1 MKTNTM
7 LHRYLALFLGIVML
21 WSMLPLSVSA
31 AKEMF
36 LTNEVSAVS
45 LFDITAP
52 AAQSK
57 PDMTAECVR
66 GDRYKVIDVF
76 WTPSVSFG
84 DKVITI
90 DADEFFDFNRQYTV
104 HVILEAVGDHYF
116 KTKEGRLSDTKA
128 SVNNMEAT
136 AAVAPYEYL
145 YASGYDYEVQ
155 HTKLLEVTYTFPATA
170 TAQTVDH
177 VDLTIDP
184 PVAGEK
190 VQTKDMYFSDEMIGK
205 VRYEHQQGFMKLGW
219 YHNGTEMK
227 PDDTFVY
234 GEEYLA
240 TVYLCTYN
248 DSVRFAVDHE
258 NLLFGLPNTA
268 VKATVNGETATSVL
282 PNNQSGTAETHI
294 TVGMLFTCEER
305 QQIKN
310 VDIIGIAAPV
320 TGEAA
325 DYTADL
331 GSALYQLQD
340 KNNTAIKNGIYWTVK
355 DENNVSQ
362 HDILVDDSIFEENT
376 IYAVTVKVVPS
387 DNAYVFASDVKV
399 TFNGKT
405 ADNVIIDPEEL
416 RISYTFPATEKT
428 PVEVIDQIDIS
439 GIAQP
444 IAGKEA
450 DYDAIPGDKTYQM
463 KDEDGI
469 FVKNGIVWCTMDVNH
484 GPTGDLTVADGMFE
498 ANMIYAVTVKIVPQD
513 ENHVFADN
521 AKVTIN
527 GKTAVNVTIT
537 PNEITAMY
545 IFPVIEAKPIE
556 KVTVKGIDLDPG
568 NAELPLNS
576 NVKITPDAVSVTE
589 FLWDTLPASNWRYGM
604 ADIMLT
610 AEEGYAFTDD
620 TVVTVNGYYVQKAYI
635 SQDGK
640 EAVYRCT
647 FAPVFKED
655 PKLHEHQFA
664 YGNTPYEHWL
674 ECDCGESASFGGHEM
689 DKNNRCQVCG
699 FKIYDISTLPFTDV
713 KTNDYFAQAVGW
725 AFENNITA
733 GTSDTT
739 FSPDMMCTRAQ
750 VVTFLWRAAGC
761 PEPTTT
767 KNPFKDVKKTDWYY
781 KAVLWAVEQNITVGT
796 SKTEF
801 SPDMECSTAIILTF
815 LFRAVGAGDNG
826 WYEEAAA
833 WAESLDIV
841 YITGLTVDPVTPC
854 PRKAIVSFLYSIYG

>member
-170 TAQTVDH
+170 TALTVDH

-305 QQIKN
+305 QQIHA
-310 VDIIGIAAPV
+310 VDISGIDVPK
-320 TGEAA
+320 TGSNA
-325 DYTADL
+325 DYSAEL
-331 GSALYQLQD
+331 GANTYHLQD

-355 DENNVSQ
+355 DDHGNSVR
-362 HDILVDDSIFEENT
+362 DILIAQSTFEENT
-376 IYAVTVKVVPS
+376 NYAVTIKVVPQ
-387 DNAYVFASDVKV
+387 NENYEFASDTKV
-399 TFNGKT
+399 TLNGIPVYAKIT
-405 ADNVIIDPEEL
+405 ADLITV
-416 RISYTFPATEKT
+416 SYIFPITQEIT
-428 PVEVIDQIDIS
+428 LV
-439 GIAQP
+439 P
-444 IAGKEA
+444 IE
-450 DYDAIPGDKTYQM
+450 T
-463 KDEDGI
+463 
-469 FVKNGIVWCTMDVNH
+469 
-484 GPTGDLTVADGMFE
+484 
-498 ANMIYAVTVKIVPQD
+498 
-513 ENHVFADN
+513 
-521 AKVTIN
+521 
-527 GKTAVNVTIT
+527 VTIT
-537 PNEITAMY
+537 
-545 IFPVIEAKPIE
+545 
-556 KVTVKGIDLDPG
+556 GIDLDPG

-589 FLWDTLPASNWRYGM
+589 FLWDTLPASNWRYGI

-635 SQDGK
+635 SQDGQ

-674 ECDCGESASFGGHEM
+674 ECDCGEAAAFGGHEM

-761 PEPTTT
+761 PEPSTT

>member
-1 MKTNTM
+1 MKTNKI

-21 WSMLPLSVSA
+21 WSMLPMSVSA

-45 LFDITAP
+45 LLNITAP
-52 AAQSK
+52 TAQSK

-90 DADEFFDFNRQYTV
+90 DADEFFDFNSQYTV
-104 HVILEAVGDHYF
+104 HVILEAVGEHYF

-170 TAQTVDH
+170 SSLVVDH

-184 PVAGEK
+184 PVAGES
-190 VQTKDMYFSDEMIGK
+190 VQTKDIYFSDEMIGK

-227 PDDTFVY
+227 PNDTFVY

-305 QQIKN
+305 QQIHA
-310 VDIIGIAAPV
+310 VDISGIDVPK
-320 TGEAA
+320 TGSNA
-325 DYTADL
+325 DYSAEL
-331 GSALYQLQD
+331 GANTYHLQD

-355 DENNVSQ
+355 DDHGNSVR
-362 HDILVDDSIFEENT
+362 DILIAQSTFEENT
-376 IYAVTVKVVPS
+376 NYAVTIKVVPQ
-387 DNAYVFASDVKV
+387 NENYEFASDTKV
-399 TFNGKT
+399 TLNGIPVYAKIT
-405 ADNVIIDPEEL
+405 ADLI
-416 RISYTFPATEKT
+416 
-428 PVEVIDQIDIS
+428 
-439 GIAQP
+439 
-444 IAGKEA
+444 
-450 DYDAIPGDKTYQM
+450 
-463 KDEDGI
+463 
-469 FVKNGIVWCTMDVNH
+469 
-484 GPTGDLTVADGMFE
+484 TVS
-498 ANMIYAVTVKIVPQD
+498 
-513 ENHVFADN
+513 
-521 AKVTIN
+521 
-527 GKTAVNVTIT
+527 
-537 PNEITAMY
+537 Y
-545 IFPVIEAKPIE
+545 IFPITQEITLVPIE
-556 KVTVKGIDLDPG
+556 TVMITGIDLDPG

-576 NVKITPDAVSVTE
+576 NVVTSPDQVSVTE
-589 FLWDTLPASNWRYGM
+589 FLWDTLPASNWRYGI
-604 ADIMLT
+604 ADIMMT

-647 FAPVFKED
+647 FAPVFRED

-674 ECDCGESASFGGHEM
+674 ECDCGEAAAFGGHEM
-689 DKNNRCQVCG
+689 DKNNQCEVCG
-699 FKIYDISTLPFTDV
+699 FKIYDVSVLPFIDV
-713 KTNDYFAQAVGW
+713 SADDYFAQAVGW

-761 PEPTTT
+761 PEPSTT

>member
-1 MKTNTM
+1 MKTNTI

-45 LFDITAP
+45 LLDITAP

-76 WTPSVSFG
+76 WTPSISFG

-128 SVNNMEAT
+128 FVNNMEAT

-145 YASGYDYEVQ
+145 YASRYDYEVQ

-170 TAQTVDH
+170 SSLVVDH

-184 PVAGEK
+184 PVAGER

-205 VRYEHQQGFMKLGW
+205 VCYEHQQGILKLGW
-219 YHNGTEMK
+219 YHNGKEMK
-227 PDDTFVY
+227 PNDTFVY

-240 TVYLCTYN
+240 VVYLTTYT
-248 DSVRFAVDHE
+248 SGITFAVDNE
-258 NLLFGLPNTA
+258 KPLFGLPNTA
-268 VKATVNGETATSVL
+268 VKAFVNGEAADTVM
-282 PNNQSGTAETHI
+282 PNNQSGTALTHI
-294 TVGMLFTCEER
+294 VVGKIFTCDEK
-305 QQIKN
+305 QQIHA
-310 VDIIGIAAPV
+310 VDISGIDVPK
-320 TGEAA
+320 TGSNA
-325 DYTADL
+325 DYSAEL
-331 GSALYQLQD
+331 GANTYHLQD
-340 KNNTAIKNGIYWTVK
+340 KNNTAIMNGIYWTVK
-355 DENNVSQ
+355 DHHGNSVR
-362 HDILVDDSIFEENT
+362 DILIAQSTFEENT
-376 IYAVTVKVVPS
+376 NYAVTIKVVPQ
-387 DNAYVFASDVKV
+387 NENYEFASDTKV
-399 TFNGKT
+399 TLNGIPVYAKIT
-405 ADNVIIDPEEL
+405 ADLITV
-416 RISYTFPATEKT
+416 SYIFPITQEIT
-428 PVEVIDQIDIS
+428 LV
-439 GIAQP
+439 P
-444 IAGKEA
+444 IE
-450 DYDAIPGDKTYQM
+450 T
-463 KDEDGI
+463 
-469 FVKNGIVWCTMDVNH
+469 
-484 GPTGDLTVADGMFE
+484 
-498 ANMIYAVTVKIVPQD
+498 
-513 ENHVFADN
+513 
-521 AKVTIN
+521 
-527 GKTAVNVTIT
+527 VTIT
-537 PNEITAMY
+537 
-545 IFPVIEAKPIE
+545 
-556 KVTVKGIDLDPG
+556 GIDLDPG

-576 NVKITPDAVSVTE
+576 TVVTSPDQVTVTE
-589 FLWDTLPASNWRYGM
+589 FLWDTLPASNWRYGI

-647 FAPVFKED
+647 FAPVFRED

-674 ECDCGESASFGGHEM
+674 ECDCGEAAAFGGHEM
-689 DKNNRCQVCG
+689 DKNNQCEVCG
-699 FKIYDISTLPFTDV
+699 FKIYDVSVLPFIDV
-713 KTNDYFAQAVGW
+713 SADDYFAQAVGW

>member
-128 SVNNMEAT
+128 FVNNMEAT

-170 TAQTVDH
+170 TALTVDH
-177 VDLTIDP
+177 VNLTIDP

-227 PDDTFVY
+227 PDDTFIY

-305 QQIKN
+305 QQIHA
-310 VDIIGIAAPV
+310 VDISGIDVPK
-320 TGEAA
+320 TGSNA
-325 DYTADL
+325 DYSAEL
-331 GSALYQLQD
+331 GANTYHLQD

-355 DENNVSQ
+355 DDHGNSVR
-362 HDILVDDSIFEENT
+362 DILIAQSTFEENT
-376 IYAVTVKVVPS
+376 NYAVTIKVVPQ
-387 DNAYVFASDVKV
+387 NENYEFAADTKV
-399 TFNGKT
+399 TLNGIPVYAKIT
-405 ADNVIIDPEEL
+405 ADLITV
-416 RISYTFPATEKT
+416 SYIFPITQEIT
-428 PVEVIDQIDIS
+428 LV
-439 GIAQP
+439 P
-444 IAGKEA
+444 IE
-450 DYDAIPGDKTYQM
+450 T
-463 KDEDGI
+463 
-469 FVKNGIVWCTMDVNH
+469 
-484 GPTGDLTVADGMFE
+484 
-498 ANMIYAVTVKIVPQD
+498 
-513 ENHVFADN
+513 
-521 AKVTIN
+521 
-527 GKTAVNVTIT
+527 VTIT
-537 PNEITAMY
+537 
-545 IFPVIEAKPIE
+545 
-556 KVTVKGIDLDPG
+556 GIDLDPG

-576 NVKITPDAVSVTE
+576 NVVTSPDQVSVTE
-589 FLWDTLPASNWRYGM
+589 FLWDTLPASNWRYGI

-635 SQDGK
+635 SQDGQ

-647 FAPVFKED
+647 FAPVFRED

-674 ECDCGESASFGGHEM
+674 ECDCGEAAAFGGHEM

-739 FSPDMMCTRAQ
+739 FSPNMMCTRAQ

-854 PRKAIVSFLYSIYG
+854 PRKAIVSFLYRIYG